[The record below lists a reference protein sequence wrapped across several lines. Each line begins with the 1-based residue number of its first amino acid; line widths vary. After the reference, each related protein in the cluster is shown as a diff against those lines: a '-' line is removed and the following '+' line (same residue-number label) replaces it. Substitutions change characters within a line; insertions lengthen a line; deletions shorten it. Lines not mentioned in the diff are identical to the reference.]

1 LGDAL
6 RAHGYQSIYATDE
19 VRFAN
24 FDESYGFDQL
34 ITPPIGASDFLIG
47 KAGDLPLVNLVSGTR
62 VGAWLFP
69 DIVANRA
76 AFVTYRPS
84 QFITR
89 LNRELTVSSPTFLAL
104 HLTLSHWPY
113 SWAGQRM
120 PTTPQQ
126 YRPAYRLAVQEV
138 DRQFQDVMQVLER
151 KGLLGNAI
159 VVVLSDHGEA
169 LGWPTDTMLRKTGSN
184 DEIWNSI
191 WGHGTSVL
199 SPHQYSVLLA
209 MRAFGNASLPGTA
222 GLHSWPVSLED
233 VRPTLEDLV
242 TGVAPTNVDG
252 ISLLPFLASHKSPT
266 MLEPRIRYTETCF
279 NTPSVMAGKFNAS
292 GFG

>member
-1 LGDAL
+1 
-6 RAHGYQSIYATDE
+6 
-19 VRFAN
+19 
-24 FDESYGFDQL
+24 
-34 ITPPIGASDFLIG
+34 
-47 KAGDLPLVNLVSGTR
+47 
-62 VGAWLFP
+62 
-69 DIVANRA
+69 
-76 AFVTYRPS
+76 
-84 QFITR
+84 
-89 LNRELTVSSPTFLAL
+89 
-104 HLTLSHWPY
+104 
-113 SWAGQRM
+113 
-120 PTTPQQ
+120 
-126 YRPAYRLAVQEV
+126 
-138 DRQFQDVMQVLER
+138 
-151 KGLLGNAI
+151 LLGNAF

-292 GFG
+292 GLIDEGAAYYEMVPKTGWIQLRHERLPELIAKKQRAAVSMDSLLAAIPSWKDNSVTYLFTDRSSPLPRRIAGPPDPAIEPEAARLWDALHERYPGELAVASHIP